1 MRVVNRQAY
10 FDYEVLEKYEAGL
23 VLTGAEVKSAKSGNM
38 SLAGARAVFI
48 MSDDG
53 KNDELWMIGA
63 QINPYLFSR
72 SDNYDPLR
80 SRKLLLTKAEL
91 VRIKTKLGTKGLT
104 MVPLSCYNK
113 SDLIKVEL
121 GLVRG
126 KKRFEKREE
135 LRKRDTQREIEQKL
149 KTLQRR

>member
-1 MRVVNRQAY
+1 
-10 FDYEVLEKYEAGL
+10 
-23 VLTGAEVKSAKSGNM
+23 
-38 SLAGARAVFI
+38 
-48 MSDDG
+48 
-53 KNDELWMIGA
+53 
-63 QINPYLFSR
+63 
-72 SDNYDPLR
+72 
-80 SRKLLLTKAEL
+80 
-91 VRIKTKLGTKGLT
+91 